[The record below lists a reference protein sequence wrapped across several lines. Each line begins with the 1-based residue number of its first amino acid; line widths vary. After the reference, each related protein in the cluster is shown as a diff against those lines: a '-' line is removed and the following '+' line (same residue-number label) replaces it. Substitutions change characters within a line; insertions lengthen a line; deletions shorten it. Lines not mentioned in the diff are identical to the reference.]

1 MSGGNMA
8 KLELTPQCLIPVRP
22 ILIIGADVDG
32 KADFVNIGSGGNLS
46 TDPPTVA
53 IPFRHMRY
61 SLKGT
66 LENRTFSVNIPSI
79 DQVKETD
86 YCGIVSGK
94 DRDKVKDC
102 NFKVFY
108 GKLKTAPMIEQ
119 FPVNFECTILH
130 VIGTASHMTVIGQIV
145 GTYISSEYAKDGKL
159 DPEKFNPL
167 LWYQE
172 TGRYVATGRTLG
184 KYFGIGNEIKK

>member
-1 MSGGNMA
+1 MA
-8 KLELTPQCLIPVRP
+8 KVEVTPQCLIPVRP
-22 ILIIGADVDG
+22 ILIVGANVEG
-32 KADFVNIGSGGNLS
+32 KADFVNIGAGGMIS
-46 TDPPTVA
+46 MEPPTVA

-79 DQVKETD
+79 EQVKETD

-108 GKLKTAPMIEQ
+108 GKLNTAPMIEQ
-119 FPVNFECTILH
+119 FPVNFECTLLH
-130 VIGTASHMTVIGQIV
+130 IIGTTSHETVIGQIV
-145 GTYISSEYAKDGKL
+145 GTYISAEYVKDGKL
-159 DPEKFNPL
+159 DPDKFNPL
-167 LWYQE
+167 LWYPAMGQ
-172 TGRYVATGRTLG
+172 YVAIGRAVG
-184 KYFGIGNEIKK
+184 KSFGVGKEIMS

>member
-1 MSGGNMA
+1 LA
-8 KLELTPQCLIPVRP
+8 KIEVSPQCLIPVRP
-22 ILIIGADVDG
+22 ILIVGANVEG
-32 KADFVNIGSGGNLS
+32 KADFVNIGSGGMLS
-46 TDPPTVA
+46 MDPPTVA

-94 DRDKVKDC
+94 DADKAKDC
-102 NFKVFY
+102 GFTVFY

-119 FPVNFECTILH
+119 FPVNLECFLLH
-130 VIGTASHMTVIGQIV
+130 IIGTPSHEIVIGQIV
-145 GTYISSEYAKDGKL
+145 STYVSQDYSKEGKL
-159 DPEKFNPL
+159 DPEKFSPL
-167 LWYQE
+167 LWYPELGQ
-172 TGRYVATGRTLG
+172 YVAYGRALG
-184 KYFGIGNEIKK
+184 KPHDVGKDLKK